1 MISKSKDLLFIL
13 IKRLDKAEKR
23 NFKLYAQR
31 SSSKENKFVQLFDAI
46 DAQENYDETA
56 LKKDWKGLTSS
67 KLSNLK
73 RHLYS
78 VIMKSLRSL
87 YTEREMDIQYN
98 EKLDYAQILYSKGL
112 YLEALK
118 VLEKLKVKLKDANR
132 DILLLQT
139 VEFQK
144 MIELRHITRSRKV
157 ENKMEVLIEE
167 SEAITQKVSRLGELA
182 TLNINIQGLYIKQ
195 GHVRDDRDL
204 YFTRQYFYSNL
215 PDYDMQEVSFFE
227 KVLVFQSFTWYHYMC
242 LNFPYCY
249 KNSKKWVDLFIAQPL
264 MIELDAGLYL
274 RGMHY
279 LLTSLFYLNDSETYD
294 YYFEILKVFESEYRK
309 EFSVSTHLL
318 HFTYSMNARL
328 NHNLLHKNYGANTE
342 LEEVINKELEEAS
355 FSIDSH
361 RAMIFRYKIGW
372 SYFLLGKYDEA
383 KLRFRDIIQST
394 EEKLRADTICYT
406 KLMMMLC
413 YFESREFYTIQGQLP
428 SLRKYLSNNNEM
440 NVANNALLTYISHCS
455 KNNVSKDDKKL
466 DELILSLQKA
476 HSDKY
481 EKRAFIYFNY
491 LDWAFAQKGGN

>member
-1 MISKSKDLLFIL
+1 MISKSKDLSFIL

-31 SSSKENKFVQLFDAI
+31 SGSKENKFVQLFDAI
-46 DAQENYDETA
+46 DAQEEYDESA
-56 LKKDWKGLTSS
+56 LKSNDSGLTSS

-78 VIMKSLRSL
+78 QIMKSLRIL

-98 EKLDYAQILYSKGL
+98 EQLDNAQILYSKGL
-112 YLEALK
+112 YLESLK
-118 VLEKLKVKLKDANR
+118 VLERLKVKLKDANR

-157 ENKMEVLIEE
+157 ENKMENLIEE
-167 SEAITQKVSRLGELA
+167 AEEITKKVSRLGELA

-204 YFTRQYFYSNL
+204 YFTRQFFYSNL

-227 KVLVFQSFTWYHYMC
+227 KVFVFQSFTWYHYMC

-249 KNSKKWVDLFIAQPL
+249 KNSKKWVDLFLAEPL

-279 LLTSLFYLNDSETYD
+279 LLTSLYYLNDKKNYD
-294 YYFEILKVFESEYRK
+294 HYFEILNKFAADYEK

-328 NHNLLHKNYGANTE
+328 NYNILHKDYKANTL
-342 LEEVINKELEEAS
+342 LEEVINKELDQAA
-355 FSIDSH
+355 FSLDAH
-361 RAMIFRYKIGW
+361 RTMIFRYKIGW
-372 SYFLLGKYDEA
+372 SYFLLGNFEEA
-383 KLRFRDIIQST
+383 KIRYRNIIQST
-394 EEKLRADTICYT
+394 KEKLRGDTICYT
-406 KLMMMLC
+406 KVMMMLC
-413 YFESREFYTIQGQLP
+413 YFENQEFYTIQSQVA
-428 SLRKYLSNNNEM
+428 SLRKYLNSNNEM

-455 KNNVSKDDKKL
+455 KNNMVKDDKRL
-466 DELILSLQKA
+466 DELIASLSKAQK
-476 HSDKY
+476 DKY

-491 LDWAFAQKGGN
+491 LDWAFAQREKE